1 MSIKINLLAEAL
13 ADEDLRRRDPVKR
26 SIFLGAFLIVL
37 SLVWFSSILL
47 VHVIA
52 NQELTRVQAEI
63 QSHTNDY
70 SQVQIKLKKIADAQK
85 RLEALQKLSDS
96 RFLQGNLMN
105 AFQQLYVPNVQLT
118 RLRIDQTYTVAG
130 GTAGGANP
138 DGGGTP
144 ARPGS
149 ATEKILITMDAK
161 DYSANSGDAVNRFQ
175 DALSKQAYFKSS
187 LNPTNGIRLA
197 NLSAPQSSFDSKPY
211 VLFTM
216 ECRFSD
222 KAR

>member
-13 ADEDLRRRDPVKR
+13 AEEDLRRRDPVKR
-26 SIFLGAFLIVL
+26 AIFLGAFLIAL

-52 NQELTRVQAEI
+52 NQELTRVQADI

-118 RLRIDQTYTVAG
+118 RLRIDQSYAVAG
-130 GTAGGANP
+130 GTADVAGPNGVI
-138 DGGGTP
+138 
-144 ARPGS
+144 PGRS
-149 ATEKILITMDAK
+149 GVATEKILITLDAK

-187 LNPTNGIRLA
+187 LNPTNGIRLS

>member
-1 MSIKINLLAEAL
+1 MSIKINLLAEAQSV
-13 ADEDLRRRDPVKR
+13 EDLRRRDPVKR
-26 SIFLGAFLIVL
+26 SIFLSAFLIAL
-37 SLVWFSSILL
+37 SLVWFSSIFL

-52 NQELTRVQAEI
+52 NEELSKVQAEI

-70 SQVQIKLKKIADAQK
+70 SQVQIKLKKITEAQK
-85 RLEALQKLSDS
+85 RLVALQKLSDA
-96 RFLQGNLMN
+96 RLLQGNLMN

-118 RLRIDQTYTVAG
+118 RLHIDQTYV
-130 GTAGGANP
+130 TAGGGASAS
-138 DGGGTP
+138 DSSASAKSST
-144 ARPGS
+144 
-149 ATEKILITMDAK
+149 ATERVLITLDAK
-161 DYSANSGDAVNRFQ
+161 DFSANSGDAVNRFQ
-175 DALSKQAYFKSS
+175 DALAKTAYFKNG

-222 KAR
+222 KTR